1 MAVIPFVRQAMNIEG
16 DVYKATPIAEGDS
29 TGVLTL
35 NEAENDVTVHIYGI
49 VGGTTF
55 TVKGSLVGTQFNTL
69 DDAYGVA
76 MSYAAIDNVVK
87 PVGPA
92 VNAIKGVSTG
102 GSGTAITMDVYITRK
117 VRP

>member
-35 NEAENDVTVHIYGI
+35 NEAENDVTVHIYGTY
-49 VGGTTF
+49 GGTTF
-55 TVKGSLVGTQFNTL
+55 TVQGTLAGVQFNTL
-69 DDAYGVA
+69 DDAYGTA
-76 MSYAAIDNVVK
+76 LSFTSGNPVK

-102 GSGTAITMDVYITRK
+102 GSGTAMTMDVYITRK